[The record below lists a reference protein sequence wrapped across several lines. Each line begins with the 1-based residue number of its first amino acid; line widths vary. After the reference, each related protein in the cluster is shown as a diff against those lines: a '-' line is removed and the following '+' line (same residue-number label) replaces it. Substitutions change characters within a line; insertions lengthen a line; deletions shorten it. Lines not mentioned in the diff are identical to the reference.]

1 MFDPGERWQYG
12 AGLNW
17 VGRIVETISGEPLD
31 IYFRRHILD
40 PLGMKD
46 TAFVASPQQRAREA
60 SVHRREPDGLL
71 KPLPMEK
78 QIARQIFSGGG
89 GIYST
94 APDYLSFLR
103 MLMLGGA
110 LEGVRILR
118 PETVA
123 LMGQNQIGELE
134 MGVLRTTNPALSN
147 NVDFFPGTGRKWG
160 FGHMITMQAGPD
172 GRSAGS
178 LTWGGLFNTYYWID
192 PAKQVA
198 AVFMTQVLPF
208 ADDRA
213 LRVYHQFERG
223 IYSAVKAS

>member
-1 MFDPGERWQYG
+1 
-12 AGLNW
+12 
-17 VGRIVETISGEPLD
+17 
-31 IYFRRHILD
+31 
-40 PLGMKD
+40 
-46 TAFVASPQQRAREA
+46 
-60 SVHRREPDGLL
+60 
-71 KPLPMEK
+71 
-78 QIARQIFSGGG
+78 
-89 GIYST
+89 
-94 APDYLSFLR
+94 